1 MEQEF
6 EYIYRARQKLSTDG
20 APSLNESEGESAWAY
35 SLMEQAW
42 GASRAAMKS
51 NFRRTADWLNA
62 CGKEPS
68 PENLSLQIACHLEEM
83 TEFLSCLR
91 SPNVGIA
98 AAISHGKDVLME
110 TAHYLKNGDSIAIDQ
125 PVEALDAICD
135 MEVTGNGVAYLAGW
149 DKEAADQAVLASN
162 EAKLVDGKP
171 VILPSGKIGKPDGW
185 QAPDLSKFV

>member
-1 MEQEF
+1 
-6 EYIYRARQKLSTDG
+6 
-20 APSLNESEGESAWAY
+20 
-35 SLMEQAW
+35 
-42 GASRAAMKS
+42 MKS
-51 NFRRTADWLNA
+51 NYQRTADWLKS

-83 TEFLSCLR
+83 AEFLYCLTVDYSIDR
-91 SPNVGIA
+91 DELLIRQLKTVSTMLSNISTQVKSGDKSIRVNNLLA
-98 AAISHGKDVLME
+98 ADM
-110 TAHYLKNGDSIAIDQ
+110 
-125 PVEALDAICD
+125 LDALCD

-171 VILPSGKIGKPDGW
+171 VILPSGKIGKPEGW